1 MKGGVNIDQWKEMLS
16 GYLPGREAQ
25 RQMAPEYRGEADPSA
40 YPVPA
45 AVLILLY
52 PSGDRTG
59 LVFIKRNEYD
69 GPHSAQV
76 SFPGGDWEERDGSL
90 VNTAMREARE
100 ELGVDGEIVL
110 LGRLT
115 DLDIPVSNFRVTP
128 FVALTP
134 ERPVFRPDPS
144 EVQYVIESTV
154 EALLDPFT
162 RKSEC
167 WNFGGQPVDV
177 PFYSVN
183 GEKIWGATAMM
194 LCEFLQLAA
203 SLPAPLR

>member
-1 MKGGVNIDQWKEMLS
+1 MKGGVNIKQWKEMLS
-16 GYLPGREAQ
+16 GHLPGREAQ
-25 RQMAPEYRGEADPSA
+25 RQMAPDYRGEADPSA

-52 PSGDRTG
+52 PSGERTG

-76 SFPGGDWEERDGSL
+76 SFPGGAWEKGDGSL
-90 VNTAMREARE
+90 ANTAVREARE

-110 LGRLT
+110 LGQMT

-128 FVALTP
+128 FVAHTP

-154 EALLDPFT
+154 EALLDPSARQTETWDF
-162 RKSEC
+162 REM
-167 WNFGGQPVDV
+167 QVDV
-177 PFYSVN
+177 PFYEVN

-194 LCEFLQLAA
+194 LCEFLQLAI
-203 SLPAPLR
+203 SVV